1 YSYIQTT
8 QATIAHFE
16 QQISESEELYKK
28 EPTRFA
34 ISHPREDEIIAK
46 LKANF
51 GFEKIED
58 FLTSKRNYLFK
69 IVKYSKEQ
77 YLEINADRIKFVLS
91 KKEQYLNKIEDL
103 ERIKEEI

>member
-1 YSYIQTT
+1 MK
-8 QATIAHFE
+8 
-16 QQISESEELYKK
+16 LLL
-28 EPTRFA
+28 
-34 ISHPREDEIIAK
+34 K

-77 YLEINADRIKFVLS
+77 YLEINEDRINFVKS
-91 KKEQYLNKIEDL
+91 KKEQYIQKLKI
-103 ERIKEEI
+103 